1 METDIRGMVETMMQL
16 QDGHNKKVHA
26 DWRTQGYD
34 YYRAIWTECAE
45 LMDHYGWKW
54 WKKQE
59 RDIEQVKLEIIDIWH
74 FGLSDLMRS
83 NRLEIGIKA
92 LEDLRVEGDQSD
104 PSQFRSAV
112 ERLAELTL
120 VHRSFPMDSFCDLL
134 KTCQMSV
141 EELFKLYVGK
151 NVLND
156 FRQDHGYKTGKYK
169 KIWDGRE
176 DNEHLMEILHQLDC
190 ASDEVPQK
198 LYEGLQNRYR

>member
-92 LEDLRVEGDQSD
+92 LEDLRVEGDQPD

-120 VHRSFPMDSFCDLL
+120 AHRAFPMDSFCVLL
-134 KTCQMSV
+134 ETCQMSV
-141 EELFKLYVGK
+141 GELFKLYVGK

-156 FRQDHGYKTGKYK
+156 FRQDHGYKTGEYR

-176 DNEHLMEILHQLDC
+176 DNEHLMEILNQLDC
-190 ASDEVPQK
+190 ASDQVPKK